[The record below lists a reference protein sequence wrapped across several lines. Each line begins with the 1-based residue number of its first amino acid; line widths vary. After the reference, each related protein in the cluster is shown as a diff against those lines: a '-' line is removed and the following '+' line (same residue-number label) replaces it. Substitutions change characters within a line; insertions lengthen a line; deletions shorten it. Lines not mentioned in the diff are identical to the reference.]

1 MLAPPLK
8 IFRGIVSEP
17 PVSMLT
23 RGVLQKTDVRQ
34 LFKNPMNVTLR
45 PTTNDTKVSD
55 GWARLL
61 QDLVRDR
68 SGYLPLRHR

>member
-1 MLAPPLK
+1 MLA
-8 IFRGIVSEP
+8 
-17 PVSMLT
+17 

-34 LFKNPMNVTLR
+34 LFKNPMHATLR